1 MRKCEKCSI
10 FPNPLCQ
17 APGTKF
23 KNRSEDIAA
32 HGHGACCAKL
42 SMPHDGP
49 AWLPPVP
56 KIRGK
61 KLWPSPTAKRN
72 ELALS
77 GSGCAQPWAR
87 TTSHLATSNVHLH
100 SIGLQ
105 ISWDFK
111 PLKSPQGKKY
121 TSHKVVK
128 RLKMSPSPTPT
139 LHPKLNRLAH
149 RQATQKPPK
158 SPRFRIYQ
166 VSDSS
171 ILSDMVEFSNPF
183 SHEKT
188 HRWDKWI

>member
-10 FPNPLCQ
+10 FPNPLCH

-32 HGHGACCAKL
+32 HGHGACWAKVA
-42 SMPHDGP
+42 MPYHCP

-56 KIRGK
+56 KIRGT

-77 GSGCAQPWAR
+77 RAGCAQPWAR
-87 TTSHLATSNVHLH
+87 STSRLATSNVHLH
-100 SIGLQ
+100 AIGLQ
-105 ISWDFK
+105 IPWDFK
-111 PLKSPQGKKY
+111 TLKSPQGKKY

-139 LHPKLNRLAH
+139 LHPKLKPLAH

-158 SPRFRIYQ
+158 SPRFCISQRFD
-166 VSDSS
+166 VG
-171 ILSDMVEFSNPF
+171 F
-183 SHEKT
+183 
-188 HRWDKWI
+188 